1 MIQSFNDL
9 KVLLILNT
17 LSITNK
23 ASDHVKVA
31 EDEDSVCTIFVAH
44 FIASVNDTMK
54 VYISYSKEDTVLQIS
69 CYYQ

>member
-17 LSITNK
+17 ISITNK

-31 EDEDSVCTIFVAH
+31 EDEDSVCTIIVAH

-54 VYISYSKEDTVLQIS
+54 V
-69 CYYQ
+69 